1 MPSTLQTAIVGDGQM
16 GLVLA
21 DALAERGMK
30 VRLWGRS
37 EERVRELAQTRRSP
51 QRLEG
56 FVLADAV
63 EVIADDAALLDGVD
77 LVVNAIPTQHIRSIW
92 KRLAPHVPPTIPV
105 VSVSKGIENDTLLRP
120 TQVVADAL
128 GEDPDDPARAMCAL
142 FGPTIATE
150 LANRQP
156 ATLIAAANDQSL
168 AQLVQ
173 DSFKVDWLR
182 VYRHDDL
189 LGVELAGATK
199 NVIALAA
206 GMIDGMGIGYNA
218 KSALLSRGL
227 AEIARLGAAMGAR
240 VDTFFGIA
248 GVGDLATTCFCP
260 QGRNR
265 SCGERL
271 GRGESLDSILDSSVF
286 VVEGVPTTRSV
297 VQLAALHNVEMP
309 ITTAVH
315 AILFEGLTPA
325 DAISSLMRREPK
337 AEWIG

>member
-1 MPSTLQTAIVGDGQM
+1 M

-21 DALAERGMK
+21 DALAERGVG

-37 EERVRELAQTRRSP
+37 EARVRELAETRRSP

-56 FVLADAV
+56 FQLPDTV
-63 EVIADDAALLDGVD
+63 EVVADDAALLDGVD

-92 KRLAPHVPPTIPV
+92 KRLAPYLPPKIPV

-120 TQVVADAL
+120 TQVVADAV
-128 GEDPDDPARAMCAL
+128 GEDPEHPARAMCAL
-142 FGPTIATE
+142 FGPTIAAE
-150 LANRQP
+150 LAIRQP
-156 ATLIAAANDQSL
+156 ATLIAAAQDQSL

-173 DSFKVDWLR
+173 DSFTVEWMR

-189 LGVELAGATK
+189 IGVELAGATK

-206 GMIDGMGIGYNA
+206 GIADGMGIGYNA

-227 AEIARLGAAMGAR
+227 AEIARLGTAMGAR

-260 QGRNR
+260 LGRNR

-297 VQLAALHNVEMP
+297 VQLAASYNVQMP

-315 AILFEGLTPA
+315 AILFEGLAPA
-325 DAISSLMRREPK
+325 DAISSLMRRELK